1 MYPITNS
8 LSKLAQPISNFKSNL
23 YRKLGLSCLFPK
35 LLRPVQ
41 PSIESI
47 RYSLGLGTYEE
58 RKGFIDSAPCS
69 CNMCKKPNLENKP
82 VTRDLGLPNI
92 DHPTYEKVVTTMDQ
106 CFQDM
111 DNVTYGSRVIVKLV
125 DDQPCSDP
133 KYESI
138 CEEQMNQNRV
148 LFEEDCQTSW
158 YRTFIFTLHFIQ
170 GIENHN
176 YYVRSYPN
184 KINVAILI

>member
-1 MYPITNS
+1 
-8 LSKLAQPISNFKSNL
+8 
-23 YRKLGLSCLFPK
+23 
-35 LLRPVQ
+35 
-41 PSIESI
+41 
-47 RYSLGLGTYEE
+47 
-58 RKGFIDSAPCS
+58 
-69 CNMCKKPNLENKP
+69 MCKKPNLENKP